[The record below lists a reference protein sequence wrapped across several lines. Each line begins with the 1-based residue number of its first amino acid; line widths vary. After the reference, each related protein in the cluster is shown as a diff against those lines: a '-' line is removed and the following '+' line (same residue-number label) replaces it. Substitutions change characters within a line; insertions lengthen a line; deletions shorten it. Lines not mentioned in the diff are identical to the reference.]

1 MFDATQSAAEEQR
14 IKAEQRRLA
23 AERGYPF
30 WQKTYEIEPLILG
43 GKRYAREVYI
53 PKPGDMDYEESTAAL
68 YTDEMRD
75 MVGYTTY
82 FYDNSNLPL
91 DYDESLLKRNR
102 EGSPSLVGRWDHDLD
117 TCYRTEDGQ
126 IKPTRRLNSVQLAAT
141 FGWSEY
147 QVRSRLVH
155 VSNKVSGVGFRVQE
169 YKALKAFQEF
179 EKTRQAEES
188 EKLSELE
195 AKKQRKVEREKRQEE
210 IEALKQK
217 KLLRELEK
225 EAERDRIEK
234 EKATRKAIDE
244 MLSKVD
250 PEKVLKFVAES
261 T

>member
-1 MFDATQSAAEEQR
+1 
-14 IKAEQRRLA
+14 
-23 AERGYPF
+23 
-30 WQKTYEIEPLILG
+30 
-43 GKRYAREVYI
+43 
-53 PKPGDMDYEESTAAL
+53 MDYEESTAAL

-195 AKKQRKVEREKRQEE
+195 DKKKRKLEREKRQEE

-244 MLSKVD
+244 MLAKVD